1 MSTRTCPAR
10 RPLVPPCELAWR
22 ARGALDG
29 EAWVTTRTASGWVTA
44 PPSSWTRNPA
54 VCRSTC
60 APPPATPAALATH
73 SRINVTSHTLRH
85 PSPRSIPYWSYP
97 DPNPKQHPD
106 TGECGAALH
115 RDQLH
120 VRLGRLLPAR
130 RARRLRAHPH
140 GGEAAAQCSPMQPD
154 AAQCMQPNSG
164 EAAALCAPTVQLC
177 VLRSCNPR
185 SRGCNPT
192 HPRW

>member
-1 MSTRTCPAR
+1 MRR
-10 RPLVPPCELAWR
+10 RPLVPPCELWLARSRR
-22 ARGALDG
+22 ARRSQP
-29 EAWVTTRTASGWVTA
+29 WVTTRTASGWGTA
-44 PPSSWTRNPA
+44 PPSSWTRSRA
-54 VCRSTC
+54 ASRSTC
-60 APPPATPAALATH
+60 APPPARPGALASDNRT
-73 SRINVTSHTLRH
+73 NVTSHTLRR
-85 PSPRSIPYWSYP
+85 PSPRSGPYWSC
-97 DPNPKQHPD
+97 PNPNPNQHTDP
-106 TGECGAALH
+106 GECGAAVH